1 MFKLSHLHRFLNCSV
16 FVLDDI
22 NELCPEQ
29 KIMFGQIGI
38 ALMLEAFTRK
48 YLDCALEI
56 LNILHKYNVNYYELG
71 LSFCKFYLLQSSS
84 DAYTFDVKIQP
95 FLVVFVA
102 VDICLHFQRPK
113 DAFYIFQGKFN

>member
-1 MFKLSHLHRFLNCSV
+1 MHKFLNCSI
-16 FVLDDI
+16 FALDDT
-22 NELCPEQ
+22 NEALHPEQ

-48 YLDCALEI
+48 YMDCALEI

-71 LSFCKFYLLQSSS
+71 LSFCKFYLLQSPS
-84 DAYTFDVKIQP
+84 DADIFDVKIQP

-102 VDICLHFQRPK
+102 VDICLHFQRSK
-113 DAFYIFQGKFN
+113 DAFYIFQGKLH